1 MDKLDSRCSHGV
13 CCSILLPEKYLAQRK
28 HCLLNNRRDSCL
40 QNIASIQASSRSI
53 MQKGKLQVLHSSCC
67 MVVQHVGIPTTAR
80 FDGEIPLPDLQM
92 TASDHQDNPFGIQW
106 QRYWEGAPYPELV
119 KSVPHVAFEVDD
131 LEEALQ
137 GQHILIEPN
146 SPSPGVR
153 VAFIQ
158 VRGAPVELMQIDHL
172 TRPDL

>member
-1 MDKLDSRCSHGV
+1 MKF
-13 CCSILLPEKYLAQRK
+13 
-28 HCLLNNRRDSCL
+28 N
-40 QNIASIQASSRSI
+40 
-53 MQKGKLQVLHSSCC
+53 
-67 MVVQHVGIPTTAR
+67 HVGIPTTAR
-80 FDGEIPLPDLQM
+80 FDGEIPLPHLQM
-92 TASDHQDNPFGIQW
+92 TVSDHQDNPFGIQW

-119 KSVPHVAFEVDD
+119 KTVPHVAFEVDD

-158 VRGAPVELMQIDHL
+158 VRGAPVELMQIDHSI
-172 TRPDL
+172 RPDL